1 MSVTSGPKQEMTCG
15 RRTLGPLPHHPAQQ
29 PEVLL
34 LLDRRVG
41 GRAPFPKACQKPI
54 PGEGGNH
61 WPHSPLFA
69 PARGLCTR
77 ALLCDGVPE
86 LAMPTWRRVGA
97 QGRRMSHLR
106 LGRHCL
112 KICQCASLIIFQQT
126 TGAGTG
132 GGASRRGSRPAQ
144 TGRQEEA
151 ARARTSAASNPWQ
164 PSCARPAGINAV
176 IDLLTACVLNVQF
189 TDIVS

>member
-1 MSVTSGPKQEMTCG
+1 MAGGRWGPSTA
-15 RRTLGPLPHHPAQQ
+15 TLPNSQKCCSF
-29 PEVLL
+29 
-34 LLDRRVG
+34 LDRRVCG
-41 GRAPFPKACQKPI
+41 GAPFPKACQKPI
-54 PGEGGNH
+54 PGEGRTH

-77 ALLCDGVPE
+77 ALLCDGVLE

-126 TGAGTG
+126 TGASAG
-132 GGASRRGSRPAQ
+132 GGVSRRGSRPAQ

-151 ARARTSAASNPWQ
+151 AGQGHLLPVIHGSPPV
-164 PSCARPAGINAV
+164 PSLPESMLSSIY
-176 IDLLTACVLNVQF
+176 
-189 TDIVS
+189 